1 MWEAMAAPDQEEASE
16 AWRKAE
22 LRPVSDSVEVRDEA
36 AALEEDE
43 NNKVEEAMVAYIRK
57 VLKWTHRELH
67 DALLVAGVA
76 VPPSPSIRNY
86 ISALFAQYGNAD
98 AGFLPQSFK
107 THTKAKLQSILR
119 ILSRTGLKLGGK
131 MSDKKGVLAE
141 RLARWLNRVV
151 AAGREGPGGASGGE
165 DDSADDLDERP
176 RPQKPLLVEHAAT
189 VGEIP
194 QNARVSPE
202 QAESALGRTLATEI
216 DMDYPDA
223 VDADTREEEEALA
236 GHQVNPSGFDYACIA
251 WQPLAPDSVSA
262 GTVGWEAT
270 RSARRLVRSDFTCSK
285 EGVVTKLRG
294 GLADLGSGFRS
305 EMAARPGDF
314 SAVVKELDPTQKILA
329 EMLVEW
335 ADLRMAWRQALP
347 AATGVARIGP
357 PLRLVVLGT
366 AGTGKTHTAK
376 IAINEVRRR
385 FRSYDSVAT
394 MAFAGVAA
402 ANLGSGATTIDSIF
416 HTNQALAAE
425 DLA

>member
-1 MWEAMAAPDQEEASE
+1 M
-16 AWRKAE
+16 
-22 LRPVSDSVEVRDEA
+22 
-36 AALEEDE
+36 
-43 NNKVEEAMVAYIRK
+43 
-57 VLKWTHRELH
+57 
-67 DALLVAGVA
+67 
-76 VPPSPSIRNY
+76 
-86 ISALFAQYGNAD
+86 
-98 AGFLPQSFK
+98 
-107 THTKAKLQSILR
+107 
-119 ILSRTGLKLGGK
+119 
-131 MSDKKGVLAE
+131 
-141 RLARWLNRVV
+141 
-151 AAGREGPGGASGGE
+151 
-165 DDSADDLDERP
+165 
-176 RPQKPLLVEHAAT
+176 
-189 VGEIP
+189 
-194 QNARVSPE
+194 
-202 QAESALGRTLATEI
+202 ATEI
-216 DMDYPDA
+216 DIDYTDA
-223 VDADTREEEEALA
+223 VDADTKEEEEALA
-236 GHQVNPSGFDYACIA
+236 GHQVNPSGVDYACIA

-270 RSARRLVRSDFTCSK
+270 RPARRLVRSDFTCSK

-329 EMLVEW
+329 EVLVEW

-402 ANLGSGATTIDSIF
+402 ANL
-416 HTNQALAAE
+416 
-425 DLA
+425 